1 MTVSQYRKFK
11 DSNNQT
17 WNGLGWNDFVNVMTW
32 SRKGLIVAI
41 FFSRV
46 ASRDETNATFSLKI
60 CHRNLQTSKG
70 QPLCRKVDA
79 FFYTYQPFKL
89 WSHLQMYISTKTN
102 SKKESSRGE
111 KKKSC
116 SAPDHFPLFL
126 TSSDSHFCFTH
137 VSPKSSAKNSEIL
150 KEPKRVKYGTIKYDE
165 QTGGEALQP

>member
-1 MTVSQYRKFK
+1 MI
-11 DSNNQT
+11 
-17 WNGLGWNDFVNVMTW
+17 GLGLDENDFVNVITW

-70 QPLCRKVDA
+70 QPLRRKVDV
-79 FFYTYQPFKL
+79 FFSLFNLLCSKR
-89 WSHLQMYISTKTN
+89 WSHLQMYISTEPN
-102 SKKESSRGE
+102 SKKESSRSK

-116 SAPDHFPLFL
+116 SAPWDHFPLFL

-137 VSPKSSAKNSEIL
+137 FSPKSSAKNSEIL

>member
-1 MTVSQYRKFK
+1 MLKFEADLNSQQWQSVSTENLRIAIIRL
-11 DSNNQT
+11 
-17 WNGLGWNDFVNVMTW
+17 GLGKNDFVNVITW

-60 CHRNLQTSKG
+60 CHRYLQTSKG
-70 QPLCRKVDA
+70 QSLCRKVDA
-79 FFYTYQPFKL
+79 FFYTTQSTF
-89 WSHLQMYISTKTN
+89 WSHLQMYISTKPH

-116 SAPDHFPLFL
+116 SAPNHFPLFL

-137 VSPKSSAKNSEIL
+137 FCPKSSAKNSEI
-150 KEPKRVKYGTIKYDE
+150 
-165 QTGGEALQP
+165 